1 MNPSSTIRESPRLR
15 EAIVGVDREVPLLDG
30 SRRPYA
36 YLDNAAS
43 TPAFCAV
50 QEKVNEFLEWYS
62 SVHRGAGFK
71 SLLATE
77 AYEEARGVVARFVG
91 ADPEAYCVVF
101 VKNTTEALNKLANRL
116 DLRPDD
122 VVLTTLMEHHSND
135 LPWRA
140 RARVVYAGLR
150 EDGSLDLEDLA
161 RKLERHK
168 GRVRVVTVTG
178 ASNVTGFTPPVYD
191 IAEMAHQAGAY
202 MVVDCAQ
209 LVPHRTVHIGDPAS
223 PRHLDFVAF
232 SAHKMYAPFGT
243 GVLVGPR
250 EFFRHGPPDYRGG
263 GTIEIVNLGEVYWAE
278 PPERDEAGSPNV
290 VGAVALAESIR
301 VLSQVGMDSVE
312 AHERELTRYALHR
325 LRALPEVRVY
335 GSSDPEQLEG
345 RLGVFSF
352 EVKGVPHGKVAAVLA
367 FEGGIGVR
375 NGCFCA
381 HPYVLNLLRVDPHA
395 YQAYKERALRG
406 DRSRLPGLVRVSFGC
421 YNTLDEVDRLV
432 EMLER
437 IARGDY
443 AGQYEVDRPSGMYLP
458 RGFDGTSL
466 RSHFAL

>member
-1 MNPSSTIRESPRLR
+1 MNPPPTVKELPRLR

-30 SRRPYA
+30 SRRPYV

-43 TPAFCAV
+43 TPAFRAV
-50 QEKVNEFLEWYS
+50 QEKVNEFLPWYS

-77 AYEEARGVVARFVG
+77 AYEKARRTVARFVG
-91 ADPEAYCVVF
+91 ADPEASCVVF

-140 RARVVYAGLR
+140 RAQVVYAGLR

-161 RKLERHK
+161 RKLERYR

-178 ASNVTGFTPPVYD
+178 ASNVTGFTPPIYD

-202 MVVDCAQ
+202 MVADCAQ
-209 LVPHRTVHIGDPAS
+209 LAPHRTVRMGDPGS
-223 PRHLDFVAF
+223 PRRLDFIAF

-250 EFFRHGPPDYRGG
+250 EFFRNGPPDYRGG
-263 GTIEIVNLGEVYWAE
+263 GTIEIVNLDEVHWAE

-301 VLSQVGMDSVE
+301 VLTQVGMEALE
-312 AHERELTRYALHR
+312 AHERVLTRYALRR

-345 RLGVFSF
+345 RLGVISF

-381 HPYVLNLLRVDPHA
+381 HPYVLNLLRIDQRE
-395 YQAYKERALRG
+395 YQVYKERALRG
-406 DRSRLPGLVRVSFGC
+406 DRSALPGLVRVSFGC
-421 YNTLDEVDRLV
+421 YNTLEEVDRLV

-443 AGQYEVDRPSGMYLP
+443 AGQYEVDKPSGMYLP
-458 RGFDGTSL
+458 RGFDGARL
-466 RSHFAL
+466 GQYFAL

>member
-1 MNPSSTIRESPRLR
+1 MTSPSTTKELSRLR

-30 SRRPYA
+30 SKRPYV

-43 TPAFCAV
+43 TPAFRAV
-50 QEKVNEFLEWYS
+50 QEKVNEFLQWYS

-77 AYEEARGVVARFVG
+77 AYEEAREIVARFVG

-101 VKNTTEALNKLANRL
+101 VKNATEALNKLANRL

-140 RARVVYAGLR
+140 RAQVVYAGLR

-161 RKLERHK
+161 RKLEHYK

-178 ASNVTGFTPPVYD
+178 ASNVTGFTPPIYD

-202 MVVDCAQ
+202 MVADCAQ
-209 LVPHRTVHIGDPAS
+209 LAPHRAVRMGDPGS
-223 PRHLDFVAF
+223 PRHLDFIAF
-232 SAHKMYAPFGT
+232 SAHKMYAPFGM
-243 GVLVGPR
+243 GVLIGPR
-250 EFFRHGPPDYRGG
+250 DFFRNGPPDYRGG
-263 GTIEIVNLGEVYWAE
+263 GTIEIVNLDEVHWAE

-301 VLSQVGMDSVE
+301 VLSQVGMDALE
-312 AHERELTRYALHR
+312 AHERDLTRYALQR
-325 LRALPEVRVY
+325 LRSLPQVRVY
-335 GSSDPEQLEG
+335 GSTDPEQLEG
-345 RLGVFSF
+345 RLGVISF
-352 EVKGVPHGKVAAVLA
+352 EVNGVPHGKVAAVLA

-381 HPYVLNLLRVDPHA
+381 HPYVLNLLRIDPRE
-395 YQAYKERALRG
+395 YQMYKERALRG
-406 DRSRLPGLVRVSFGC
+406 DRSALPGLVRVSFGC
-421 YNTLDEVDRLV
+421 YNTLEEVDRLV

-437 IARGDY
+437 IARGNS
-443 AGQYEVDRPSGMYLP
+443 AGRYEVDRPSGMYWP
-458 RGFDGTSL
+458 HGFDRASL
-466 RSHFAL
+466 EKYFAL